1 MSEGSNLG
9 SVLTRSMLKAIRV
22 RFRLEFRAGLVR
34 VGLMDRMKAKV
45 QALGWALTST
55 LALTSGGG
63 SPTVLNIHSTTPC
76 SSGKARNQSL
86 RFNCR
91 RYMTSLM
98 FWRNR
103 VPEFYNR

>member
-1 MSEGSNLG
+1 MGGARVLEGSSLG
-9 SVLTRSMLKAIRV
+9 LALTRSMLKASRV
-22 RFRLEFRAGLVR
+22 EGWLEFRAGLMR
-34 VGLMDRMKAKV
+34 VGLTDRMKAKV
-45 QALGWALTST
+45 QGLGWTLTST

-91 RYMTSLM
+91 RQ
-98 FWRNR
+98 FR
-103 VPEFYNR
+103 V